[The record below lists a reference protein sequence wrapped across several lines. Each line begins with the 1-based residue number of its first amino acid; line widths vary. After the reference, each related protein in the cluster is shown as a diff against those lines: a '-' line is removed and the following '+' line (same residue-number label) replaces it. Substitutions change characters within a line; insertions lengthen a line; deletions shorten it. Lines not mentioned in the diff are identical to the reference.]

1 MDDRN
6 SRDPLSCNSTLG
18 RLCHHSTPAH
28 GQCSCRIFP
37 GAKSR
42 QCHRTPEKQFVPNA
56 HTLPDNTWQD
66 IPARELVPGDII
78 QIKLGDIVPADA
90 KLSNGKYLLL
100 DESALTGE
108 SFPVEKKSGDTV
120 FSGSIVRQGEMDA
133 KVTSTGGN
141 TSFSKT
147 AK

>member
-1 MDDRN
+1 M
-6 SRDPLSCNSTLG
+6 
-18 RLCHHSTPAH
+18 
-28 GQCSCRIFP
+28 
-37 GAKSR
+37 
-42 QCHRTPEKQFVPNA
+42 
-56 HTLPDNTWQD
+56 
-66 IPARELVPGDII
+66 PGDII